1 MGIDMRFRVNDLS
14 ELKIPR
20 VDLTIVLANLIDN
33 AMEACVSLPEQSRWV
48 SIQILYC
55 KNVLSIRI
63 INPSKSVQI
72 NNGYIPTTKH
82 EPLLHGFGISNVSD
96 ILEKY
101 NAEYFFNYENGR
113 FIFSADW
120 PDIAKS

>member
-1 MGIDMRFRVNDLS
+1 MRFRVNDLS

-48 SIQILYC
+48 SIQILYS

-72 NNGYIPTTKH
+72 NNGYIPTTKP

-101 NAEYFFNYENGR
+101 NAEYFFNYEDGR